1 MIEEFKLKNID
12 FKLLSRWTP
21 LGRRTERTIDGAPD
35 SKHSLS
41 VGEAELKFE
50 LILNSQELQGSSD

>member
-21 LGRRTERTIDGAPD
+21 LGRHTERTIDWAPV
-35 SKHSLS
+35 SKHGLSLR
-41 VGEAELKFE
+41 EAELNFE